1 MGVDQK
7 EKGKKM
13 SGWGRKRST
22 GCVVCVDVD
31 NNGIHV
37 HTSVNKRCIAV
48 SKRPLGCFGE
58 D

>member
-1 MGVDQK
+1 
-7 EKGKKM
+7 M

-48 SKRPLGCFGE
+48 SKRLLGCFGE